1 MLESPPS
8 PDDYLSCEFWYRSA
22 LLKTMRMEQRLQ
34 QLLDVNTS
42 ADMEVAILDQK
53 RIGLSGEIGRVY
65 KLFLEAE
72 EQLSE
77 ADQLFTIATAA
88 KALHTTITQLDE

>member
-1 MLESPPS
+1 
-8 PDDYLSCEFWYRSA
+8 
-22 LLKTMRMEQRLQ
+22 MEKRLQ
-34 QLLDVNTS
+34 QLLDVNSS
-42 ADMEVAILDQK
+42 AEMEEAILDQK

-72 EQLSE
+72 DQLGE

-88 KALHTTITQLDE
+88 KELHSTITQLDE